1 MRIAWWWTDHWL
13 VGSDKWKW
21 HAVSLLFFL
30 PNTFTCLAT
39 NEWNHWDVNKH
50 RKSASSNNLPKL
62 FITWEL
68 RLNVDYILVSHSSF
82 LLLVRNF
89 KYMLFKHKAL
99 YYLFDTQL
107 SVFSIQDM
115 NKDVCSLDFKDCYH
129 IPYKWPL
136 IE

>member
-1 MRIAWWWTDHWL
+1 
-13 VGSDKWKW
+13 
-21 HAVSLLFFL
+21 
-30 PNTFTCLAT
+30 
-39 NEWNHWDVNKH
+39 
-50 RKSASSNNLPKL
+50 
-62 FITWEL
+62 
-68 RLNVDYILVSHSSF
+68 
-82 LLLVRNF
+82 
-89 KYMLFKHKAL
+89 MLFKHKAL